1 MGPSVARPRF
11 EKLDPQRQEEILA
24 AAADEFAARGY
35 EGASL
40 NRIIERAG
48 TSKGAL
54 YYYFDD
60 KADVLATAAE
70 QAVRRV
76 LVQADFPPL
85 DSLTQEDYWE
95 RVREVS
101 RRSFRSLEVDTWYV
115 RLMRAFW
122 RLREEEAARR
132 ATAGVMDWSR
142 NLTRLF
148 LVRGQELGTVRTDLP
163 LELMLEMFLAADE
176 AGDRWIMERW
186 DGLDER
192 GKAELLDAR
201 VDFARDMLD
210 ARHMGWEP

>member
-1 MGPSVARPRF
+1 MARPRF

-24 AAADEFAARGY
+24 AAADEFAARGF

-101 RRSFRSLEVDTWYV
+101 RRSFRLLEVDTWYV

-122 RLREEEAARR
+122 RLREEEEARR

-148 LVRGQELGTVRTDLP
+148 LMRGQELGTVRTDLP

>member
-1 MGPSVARPRF
+1 MPRPRF
-11 EKLDPQRQEEILA
+11 EKLDPLKQEKILA
-24 AAADEFAARGY
+24 AAADEFAARGF

-60 KADVLATAAE
+60 KADLLATAAE
-70 QAVRRV
+70 QAVKRV
-76 LVQADFPPL
+76 LAQADFPAL
-85 DSLTQEDYWE
+85 ESLTQEDYWE
-95 RVREVS
+95 RVRDVS

-122 RLREEEAARR
+122 RLREEEAARS
-132 ATAGVMDWSR
+132 ATVGVMDWSR
-142 NLTRLF
+142 DLTRAF
-148 LVRGQELGTVRTDLP
+148 LQRGQELGTVRTDLP

>member
-1 MGPSVARPRF
+1 MARPRF
-11 EKLDPQRQEEILA
+11 EKLDPLKQEKILA
-24 AAADEFAARGY
+24 AAAEEFAARGF
-35 EGASL
+35 ESASL
-40 NRIIERAG
+40 NRIIECAG

-60 KADVLATAAE
+60 KADLLATVAE
-70 QAVRRV
+70 QAVKRV
-76 LVQADFPPL
+76 LAESDFPPIE
-85 DSLTQEDYWE
+85 SLTKEDYWE
-95 RVREVS
+95 RVRELS
-101 RRSFRSLEVDTWYV
+101 RRSFRLLEVDTWYV

-122 RLREEEAARR
+122 RLREEDAARR

-142 NLTRLF
+142 DVTRAF
-148 LVRGQELGTVRTDLP
+148 LERGQALGTVRTDLP

>member
-1 MGPSVARPRF
+1 MARPRF
-11 EKLDPQRQEEILA
+11 EKLDPQKQEAILA
-24 AAADEFAARGY
+24 AAADEFAARGF

-60 KADVLATAAE
+60 KADLLATVAE
-70 QAVRRV
+70 QAVKRV
-76 LVQADFPPL
+76 LAETDFPPL
-85 DSLTQEDYWE
+85 ASLTKEDYWE
-95 RVREVS
+95 RVRDVS

-115 RLMRAFW
+115 RLLRAFW
-122 RLREEEAARR
+122 RLREEEGARS

-142 NLTRLF
+142 DLTREF
-148 LVRGQELGTVRTDLP
+148 LERGQTLGTVRTDLP

-176 AGDRWIMERW
+176 AGDRWILERW
-186 DGLDER
+186 EGLDER
-192 GKAELLDAR
+192 GKAGLLDAR
-201 VDFARDMLD
+201 LDFARDMLD

>member
-1 MGPSVARPRF
+1 MARPRF

-24 AAADEFAARGY
+24 AAADEFAARGF

-101 RRSFRSLEVDTWYV
+101 RRSFRLLEVDTWYV